1 MYLKFLFDATYH
13 STLAVLPRLS
23 YTEIMKTLAI
33 NKRAKFDYEF
43 IEKYEA
49 GLVLTGQEVKSIK
62 TGHISLK
69 GSFVTNKGG
78 ELYLTNANVPP
89 YKFAGKLPGYDPT
102 RPRKLLLRKA
112 EIKKLLGKTKT
123 QGLTLVPFRV
133 YTKKRLI
140 KLEFVVGRGKKKFDK
155 REDIKKRDA
164 KRKAQRAIRSN

>member
-1 MYLKFLFDATYH
+1 
-13 STLAVLPRLS
+13 
-23 YTEIMKTLAI
+23 MKTLAI

-49 GLVLTGQEVKSIK
+49 GLVLSGQEVKSIK

-69 GSFVTNKGG
+69 GAFVTFKNS
-78 ELYLTNANVPP
+78 ELYLTNANIPP

-102 RPRKLLLRKA
+102 GPRKLLLKKA
-112 EIKKLLGKTKT
+112 EIKKLIGKTKT

-133 YTKKRLI
+133 YTRKRLI

-155 REDIKKRDA
+155 RESIKKKEF
-164 KRKAQRAIRSN
+164 KRKAQRALKNNRYS